1 MFTMSTPLVNPW
13 KVKTALNVSTSKEK
27 LVLKGQGEGDT
38 KWKGCDWN
46 KLLVRMVISLV
57 LN

>member
-1 MFTMSTPLVNPW
+1 MIIIFNVLKNPW
-13 KVKTALNVSTSKEK
+13 NIITALKAIRSNEK

-46 KLLVRMVISLV
+46 KLLISISIV
-57 LN
+57 LFIY